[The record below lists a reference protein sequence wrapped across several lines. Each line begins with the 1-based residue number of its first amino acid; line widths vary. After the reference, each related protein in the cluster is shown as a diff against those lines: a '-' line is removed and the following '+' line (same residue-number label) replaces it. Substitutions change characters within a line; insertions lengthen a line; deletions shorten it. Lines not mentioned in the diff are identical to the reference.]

1 MAQNPPYRYQTP
13 RLANFCKEVM
23 PERAWVAR
31 PRLAW
36 SFVLLISNMPLFSIT
51 NGSAKKIPPTP
62 AGLERNVQRLFEKNL
77 AEILNITFLAS
88 EHVTSFGGRIDTLG
102 IDNNGS
108 PAIIEY
114 KRTQN
119 DSVINQGL
127 SYLHWLLDH
136 RADFEA
142 LVRKAGVTVE
152 VDWAS
157 PRVICVAESYNKFDL
172 DTVALLPIDIELLRY
187 RIYGGDILLVEPEV
201 QRKVKISTSEIFE
214 KTGKQRHEF
223 KDHVKHTVEDHVK
236 SANDHI
242 RELFTTLREKIMA
255 LDDAIVEEPK
265 AHYIAYKL
273 TNNFVDITIQKDS
286 LKLFLNIPS
295 GELTDPGGIARDL
308 TKPKPIGH
316 WGNGDYEVK
325 LDRSEDVDAV
335 MALINQSYSYNR

>member
-23 PERAWVAR
+23 LERAWVAR

-36 SFVLLISNMPLFSIT
+36 SFVFHKIMPIFSIT
-51 NGSAKKIPPTP
+51 NSSASKIPPIKV
-62 AGLERNVQRLFEKNL
+62 GLEKNVQKLFEKNL
-77 AEILNITFLAS
+77 TEILNITFLAS
-88 EHVTSFGGRIDTLG
+88 EHSTSFGGRIDTLG
-102 IDNNGS
+102 VDNNGS
-108 PAIIEY
+108 PVIIEY

-142 LVRKAGVTVE
+142 LVHKANVSVE

-187 RIYGGDILLVEPEV
+187 RLYERDILLVEPEV

-214 KTGKQRHEF
+214 KTEKQKREF
-223 KDHVKHTVEDHVK
+223 KDHVKHTVEEHLRSASDHARK
-236 SANDHI
+236 
-242 RELFTTLREKIMA
+242 LFSTLREKIMA
-255 LDDAIVEEPK
+255 LDDSIAEEPK

-273 TNNFVDITIQKDS
+273 TNNFVDITVQKDS

-308 TKPKPIGH
+308 TKPKFIGH